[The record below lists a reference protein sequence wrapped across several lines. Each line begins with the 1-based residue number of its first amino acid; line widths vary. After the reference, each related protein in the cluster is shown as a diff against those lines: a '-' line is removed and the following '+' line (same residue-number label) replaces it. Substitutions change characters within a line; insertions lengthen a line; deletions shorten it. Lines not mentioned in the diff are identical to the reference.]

1 MKNIPLL
8 KFFSNVFR
16 LLVELRRLLG
26 RQNDAQILW
35 MLIMMATIAALDLV
49 GVGAI
54 YPLLSIAI
62 NPSEVNQSWWMQW
75 IQKSFGEIPL
85 SMLMIIIAVALL
97 FIYVFKAFITSYG
110 NYYQYQFSYRFSAFL
125 AHRVLK
131 GYLSLAYP
139 FFLTQNSSVL
149 LKNVLTETNLITVG
163 VLIPLLSL
171 LSDNVVIIPLCI
183 LLIVISPAVY
193 LYAGIAVAALFAIS
207 FLILRHRIIT
217 WGNEREQL
225 SGEVNRVV
233 HQSLF
238 GVKEVKA
245 INCEEVY
252 LQRLIK
258 GLSRYATLATYH
270 VFFQSAPRIW
280 IDFLIMTGL
289 VIFILLT
296 QQSNVNYSQLA
307 PVLGVYV
314 AAFYRILP
322 LFNRT
327 FTNVTTIAYYQASVF
342 AVREALEG
350 IEALEREEKLLD
362 TQKGKIPTLRES
374 ICFKEVSY
382 QYPLADQHSV
392 YNINLEIPYGSR
404 VAIVGASGAGKTTT
418 VDLLLGL
425 LEPTKGEIVIDGI
438 HLTQRNSR
446 SWREQIG
453 YVSQQIFIA
462 DATLEENIAFGISI
476 EEIDRERLAEAIDMA
491 GLTKVV
497 DNLEKGIKTPLGENG
512 VRLSGGE
519 RQRIGIARALYR
531 KPRLLVLDEAT
542 SALDVMTE
550 HQIMKDI
557 FSLGRDTTIVIISH
571 RVSAVQP
578 CDKLYFLK
586 NGRLAASGTY
596 HELLETVPDFSEMV
610 SGIEDNVI
618 SDIS

>member
-1 MKNIPLL
+1 
-8 KFFSNVFR
+8 
-16 LLVELRRLLG
+16 
-26 RQNDAQILW
+26 

-446 SWREQIG
+446 H
-453 YVSQQIFIA
+453 
-462 DATLEENIAFGISI
+462 
-476 EEIDRERLAEAIDMA
+476 
-491 GLTKVV
+491 
-497 DNLEKGIKTPLGENG
+497 GENKLAMYPSKY
-512 VRLSGGE
+512 LS
-519 RQRIGIARALYR
+519 LM
-531 KPRLLVLDEAT
+531 L
-542 SALDVMTE
+542 
-550 HQIMKDI
+550 H
-557 FSLGRDTTIVIISH
+557 
-571 RVSAVQP
+571 
-578 CDKLYFLK
+578 
-586 NGRLAASGTY
+586 
-596 HELLETVPDFSEMV
+596 
-610 SGIEDNVI
+610 
-618 SDIS
+618 